1 MRHAL
6 CLSAVALVAACSSG
20 ARREAASLASAVERY
35 RHAENIQKP
44 AEAAVISSVAC
55 SDREVCEAKQ
65 ACLAMS
71 EPTSRGLALKIEV
84 EKGLADLEN
93 KRILPESPAAQS
105 LAQKLE
111 DSSHLLEAGRAALS
125 KCDEKVLALRLK
137 YAL

>member
-1 MRHAL
+1 MKRLLLAAL
-6 CLSAVALVAACSSG
+6 VLSACSNG

-44 AEAAVISSVAC
+44 AEAATIASVAC
-55 SDREVCEAKQ
+55 SDHDVCDAKA

-71 EPTSRGLALKIEV
+71 EPTSKGLALKVEV
-84 EKGLADLEN
+84 EHGLKDLEA
-93 KRILPESPAAQS
+93 KRITPESPAAHA

-111 DSSHLLEAGRAALS
+111 DSSRLLEKGRAALPA
-125 KCDEKVLALRLK
+125 CDEKVLALRLK

>member
-1 MRHAL
+1 MKRLIFTIFA
-6 CLSAVALVAACSSG
+6 LSACTNG

-44 AEAAVISSVAC
+44 AEAVTIARVAC
-55 SDREVCEAKQ
+55 SDPDVCDAKN

-71 EPTSRGLALKIEV
+71 EPTSRGLALKAEV
-84 EKGLADLEN
+84 EQGLKDLEA
-93 KRILPESPAAQS
+93 KRITPESQAAHA

-111 DSSHLLEAGRAALS
+111 DSSRLLEKGRAALPA
-125 KCDEKVLALRLK
+125 CDEKVLALRLK